1 MSNKKVDRSLG
12 TRIPSLVTAPSDMR
26 AVFYFYNGDW
36 ISPNLRLFKIYT
48 RNVHTECGD
57 TVTMSLNMK
66 NCINRTPRC
75 S

>member
-36 ISPNLRLFKIYT
+36 ILPNLRLFKIYT
-48 RNVHTECGD
+48 RNMCI
-57 TVTMSLNMK
+57 LNVG
-66 NCINRTPRC
+66 IL
-75 S
+75 